1 MQNEAGLNDSAK
13 SKIPPGRRPLRPLQ
27 AGGQNPKSQFDHIT
41 LEILWRRLISIVDEA
56 DASVARTAFS
66 SLLRDAHDYTCMFTD
81 SRGQELV
88 QGTFCTPGQAGAM
101 ALGVKTLIN
110 SIAPDAY
117 QPGDVF
123 IVNDPWLLAG
133 HLNDVCVMSP
143 IFYKERPVAFTA
155 CVFHHS
161 DIGGRVASDNRQV
174 YEEGIFI
181 PPLKL
186 YEAGVLNESVLEMI
200 RWNVRTPEEVTGD
213 IRSQVAAN
221 HVCAQK
227 VIEMLEDE
235 GLDTLDELADE
246 IIDRTE
252 KSMRAAILKIPNGAY
267 PYEGI
272 IEGAGQREDIT
283 IKVTVE
289 VKDSDIYI
297 DFDGTSSQVDWG
309 GNVVYNFTYA
319 YVFMA
324 VKSAFDPDIPINEGA
339 IRPVKMTA
347 PEGTVVNC
355 KFPAAVAARMQIGHF
370 MTEMVY
376 KALAAATPDNI
387 IAESGGTP
395 AQTNIFYGKRYNE
408 APWLTMIIRGGGLG
422 AGSRMDGHHCAIF
435 PANGANTPVEIF
447 ESDTPLIVE
456 ERSLVCD
463 SGGPGKMRGGLGRK
477 MTIRVPD
484 DDYAPQGPTSI
495 AVQAG
500 RYKYPPRGL
509 FGAGPGSGARF
520 MVNGQTGDPSGLTLC
535 LPGDAIQFDSAGGG
549 GYGDPLQRDP
559 QAVEADVVNGYVSLE
574 KARDDYGVVID
585 PVTLKVDPLETEKVR
600 AERYSKIEDC
610 RLKI

>member
-1 MQNEAGLNDSAK
+1 M
-13 SKIPPGRRPLRPLQ
+13 P
-27 AGGQNPKSQFDHIT
+27 SQFDPIT

-101 ALGVKTLIN
+101 ALGVKAIIKSTPLEQ
-110 SIAPDAY
+110 Y
-117 QPGDVF
+117 KPGDVL

-133 HLNDVCVMSP
+133 HLNDVCVLSP

-174 YEEGIFI
+174 FEEGLFI
-181 PPLKL
+181 PPIKL
-186 YEAGVLNESVLEMI
+186 YDGGVLNEPVLKMI
-200 RWNVRTPEEVTGD
+200 RWNVRTPEEVNGD

-227 VIEMLEDE
+227 IIEMLEDE
-235 GLDTLDELADE
+235 GLDTLDDLADE

-252 KSMRAAILKIPNGAY
+252 ASMRAAISKIPDGVY
-267 PYEGI
+267 SYEGV
-272 IEGAGQREDIT
+272 IEGAGQRKDIDV
-283 IKVTVE
+283 KLKAE
-289 VKDSDIYI
+289 VKGSDIHI
-297 DFDGTSSQVDWG
+297 DFAGTSPQVDWG

-324 VKSAFDPDIPINEGA
+324 VKSAFDPDVPINEGA
-339 IRPVKMTA
+339 TRPVKMTA
-347 PEGTVVNC
+347 PQGSVVNC
-355 KFPAAVAARMQIGHF
+355 NFPAAVAARMQIGHF
-370 MTEMVY
+370 MTEMVF
-376 KALAAATPDNI
+376 KALAQATPDNI

-395 AQTNIFYGKRYNE
+395 AQTNIFYGKRFNGK
-408 APWLTMIIRGGGLG
+408 PWLTMIIRGGGMG
-422 AGSRMDGHHCAIF
+422 ASSKMDGHHCAIF

-456 ERSLVCD
+456 ERSLICN

-477 MTIRVPD
+477 FVIRIPD
-484 DDYAPQGPTSI
+484 DEFAPQAPTSI
-495 AVQAG
+495 AIQAG
-500 RYKYPPRGL
+500 RYRYPPGGL
-509 FGAGPGSGARF
+509 FKGGAANKAQF
-520 MVNGQTGDPSGLTLC
+520 MVNDQAGDSSGLTLC
-535 LPGDAIQFDSAGGG
+535 ESGDVIKFISAGGG
-549 GYGDPLQRDP
+549 GYGDSLARDP
-559 QAVEADVVNGYVSLE
+559 QAVEQDVRNEYVSLE
-574 KARDDYGVVID
+574 RAQADYGVVID
-585 PVTLKVDPLETEKVR
+585 PKTLKVDLEKTKKLREQR
-600 AERYSKIEDC
+600 TIGG
-610 RLKI
+610 

>member
-1 MQNEAGLNDSAK
+1 MPDNGVTKN
-13 SKIPPGRRPLRPLQ
+13 IPNSR
-27 AGGQNPKSQFDHIT
+27 KFDPIT
-41 LEILWRRLISIVDEA
+41 LEILWRRLVSIVDEA

-101 ALGVKTLIN
+101 ALGVKKLIN
-110 SIAPDAY
+110 SIACEDY
-117 QPGDVF
+117 RPGDVF

-143 IFYKERPVAFTA
+143 IFYHERPVAFTA

-186 YEAGVLNESVLEMI
+186 YDAGVLNESVLRLI

-235 GLDTLDELADE
+235 GLETLDDLADE

-252 KSMRAAILKIPNGAY
+252 KSMREAITGIPNGVY

-272 IEGAGQREDIT
+272 IEGAGKRSDIRV
-283 IKVTVE
+283 KLTVE
-289 VKDSDIYI
+289 VKDDEVHV
-297 DFDGTSSQVDWG
+297 DFDGTSPQVDWG

-370 MTEMVY
+370 MTEMVF
-376 KALAAATPDNI
+376 KALAQATPDNI

-395 AQTNIFYGKRYNE
+395 AQTNIFYGKR
-408 APWLTMIIRGGGLG
+408 ADDRPWLTMIIRGGGLG
-422 AGSRMDGHHCAIF
+422 ASSRRDGHHCAIF

-447 ESDTPLIVE
+447 ESDTPLIVT
-456 ERSLVCD
+456 ERSLTCD

-477 MTIRVPD
+477 MIIRVPD
-484 DDYAPQGPTSI
+484 DEFAPSGPTSI
-495 AVQAG
+495 ALQAG
-500 RYKYPPRGL
+500 RFKYAPGGL
-509 FGAGPGSGARF
+509 FGAESGAVAQF
-520 MVNGQTGDPSGLTLC
+520 LVNDEAGDPSGLTLC
-535 LPGDAIQFDSAGGG
+535 QPGDVIQFHSAGGG
-549 GYGDPLQRDP
+549 GYGNAFERDP
-559 QAVEADVVNGYVSLE
+559 GAVEQDVRNGYVSIE
-574 KARDDYGVVID
+574 KAREKYGVVVD
-585 PVTLKVDPLETEKVR
+585 PVTLKVDLEETD
-600 AERYSKIEDC
+600 KIRGSTMD
-610 RLKI
+610 

>member
-1 MQNEAGLNDSAK
+1 MPDNRGTNSIPNS
-13 SKIPPGRRPLRPLQ
+13 SK
-27 AGGQNPKSQFDHIT
+27 FDPIT
-41 LEILWRRLISIVDEA
+41 LEILWRRLVSIVDEA

-66 SLLRDAHDYTCMFTD
+66 SRLRDAHDYTCMFTD

-101 ALGVKTLIN
+101 ALGVKNLIN
-110 SIAPDAY
+110 SIALDAY

-143 IFYKERPVAFTA
+143 IFYKARPVAFTA

-186 YEAGVLNESVLEMI
+186 YAAGVLNESVLELI

-235 GLDTLDELADE
+235 GLDSLDDLADE

-252 KSMRAAILKIPNGAY
+252 MSMRAAISKIPNGVY
-267 PYEGI
+267 PYDGI
-272 IEGAGQREDIT
+272 IEGAGKREDIT

-289 VKDSDIYI
+289 VKDSDIHI

-370 MTEMVY
+370 MTEMVF

-395 AQTNIFYGKRYNE
+395 AQTNIFYGKRCDST
-408 APWLTMIIRGGGLG
+408 PWLTMIIRGGGLG

-495 AVQAG
+495 AIQAG

-509 FGAGPGSGARF
+509 FGAGAGAGARSRVRGASPGARRVSAADGGRR
-520 MVNGQTGDPSGLTLC
+520 VNSSRCLLPGRQSGL
-535 LPGDAIQFDSAGGG
+535 
-549 GYGDPLQRDP
+549 
-559 QAVEADVVNGYVSLE
+559 E
-574 KARDDYGVVID
+574 KGHCD
-585 PVTLKVDPLETEKVR
+585 T
-600 AERYSKIEDC
+600 
-610 RLKI
+610 

>member
-1 MQNEAGLNDSAK
+1 MMANNRGIRNQDNGRGSNSKSAIRNPQ
-13 SKIPPGRRPLRPLQ
+13 SK
-27 AGGQNPKSQFDHIT
+27 FDPIT
-41 LEILWRRLISIVDEA
+41 LEILWRRLVSIVDEA

-101 ALGVKTLIN
+101 ALGVKQMIN
-110 SIAPDAY
+110 SLSLDAY
-117 QPGDVF
+117 RPGDVF
-123 IVNDPWLLAG
+123 IVNDPWMLAG

-143 IFYKERPVAFTA
+143 VFYKDRPVAFTA

-161 DIGGRVASDNRQV
+161 DIGGRVSSDNREV

-181 PPLKL
+181 PPIKL
-186 YEAGVLNESVLEMI
+186 YDAGVLNESVLKMI

-227 VIEMLEDE
+227 VVEMLEDE
-235 GLDTLDELADE
+235 GLDTLDDLADE

-252 KSMRAAILKIPNGAY
+252 ASMRKAISRIPDGVY

-272 IEGAGQREDIT
+272 IEGAGKRKDVA
-283 IKVTVE
+283 IKLTVAVTG
-289 VKDSDIYI
+289 SDIHV
-297 DFDGTSSQVDWG
+297 DFDGTSPQVDWG
-309 GNVVYNFTYA
+309 GNVVYNFTFA

-355 KFPAAVAARMQIGHF
+355 RFPAAVAARMQIGHF
-370 MTEMVY
+370 MTEMVF
-376 KALAAATPDNI
+376 KALANATPDNI

-395 AQTNIFYGKRYNE
+395 AQTNIFYGKRSNGK
-408 APWLTMIIRGGGLG
+408 PWLTMIIRGGGLG
-422 AGSRMDGHHCAIF
+422 ASSRMDGHHCAIF

-447 ESDTPLIVE
+447 ESDTPLLVE

-477 MTIRVPD
+477 MVIRVPAD
-484 DDYAPQGPTSI
+484 EKAPRGPTSI

-500 RYKYPPRGL
+500 RFKYPPNGL
-509 FGAGPGSGARF
+509 FGAKPGSGARF
-520 MVNGQTGDPSGLTLC
+520 VINDQPGDPSGLSLC
-535 LPGDAIQFDSAGGG
+535 ENGDVIQFQSAGGG
-549 GYGDPLQRDP
+549 GFGDPLERDP
-559 QAVEADVVNGYVSLE
+559 EAVEQDVLNGYVSLE
-574 KARDDYGVVID
+574 KALDDYGVVID
-585 PVTLKVDPLETEKVR
+585 PVTMKVKVEETKRNRAVR
-600 AERYSKIEDC
+600 K
-610 RLKI
+610 

>member
-1 MQNEAGLNDSAK
+1 MNDSEK
-13 SKIPPGRRPLRPLQ
+13 PKIPPGRRPPRPLR
-27 AGGQNPKSQFDHIT
+27 AGGQNPKSQFDPIT

-101 ALGVKTLIN
+101 ALGVKNLIN
-110 SIAPDAY
+110 SIAFDTY

-186 YEAGVLNESVLEMI
+186 YEAGVLNESVLELI

-235 GLDTLDELADE
+235 GLDTLDDLADE

-252 KSMRAAILKIPNGAY
+252 MSMRAAISKIPNGVY
-267 PYEGI
+267 PYAGI
-272 IEGAGQREDIT
+272 IEGAGKRDDIT

-289 VKDSDIYI
+289 VKDSDIHI

-347 PEGTVVNC
+347 PEGSVVNC

-370 MTEMVY
+370 MTEMVF

-395 AQTNIFYGKRYNE
+395 AQTNIFYGKRHNA

-463 SGGPGKMRGGLGRK
+463 SGGPGRMRGGLGRK

-520 MVNGQTGDPSGLTLC
+520 LVNEQPGDPSGLTLC
-535 LPGDAIQFDSAGGG
+535 QPGNVIQFESAGGG

-559 QAVEADVVNGYVSLE
+559 QVVEADVVNGYVSIE
-574 KARDDYGVVID
+574 KAREEYGIVID
-585 PVTLKVDPLETEKVR
+585 PVTLKVDLAETDRIRGSRENK
-600 AERYSKIEDC
+600 
-610 RLKI
+610 

>member
-1 MQNEAGLNDSAK
+1 M
-13 SKIPPGRRPLRPLQ
+13 P
-27 AGGQNPKSQFDHIT
+27 SQFDPIT

-101 ALGVKTLIN
+101 ALGVKAIID
-110 SIAPDAY
+110 SIPLDQY
-117 QPGDVF
+117 KPGDVF

-133 HLNDVCVMSP
+133 HLNDVCVLSP
-143 IFYKERPVAFTA
+143 IFYKERPLACTV

-174 YEEGIFI
+174 YEEGLFI
-181 PPLKL
+181 PTTKL
-186 YEAGVLNESVLEMI
+186 YEAGVLNESVLNMI

-227 VIEMLEDE
+227 IIEMLEDE
-235 GLDTLDELADE
+235 GLDTLDELADD

-252 KSMRAAILKIPNGAY
+252 ASMRAAISKIPDGVY
-267 PYEGI
+267 PYAGV
-272 IEGAGQREDIT
+272 IEGAGKRADIDV
-283 IKVTVE
+283 KLTVE
-289 VKDSDIYI
+289 VKGSDIHI
-297 DFDGTSSQVDWG
+297 DFKETSPQVDWG

-324 VKSAFDPDIPINEGA
+324 IKSAFDPDIPINEGA

-347 PEGTVVNC
+347 PEGSVVNC

-370 MTEMVY
+370 MTEMVF
-376 KALAAATPDNI
+376 KALANATPDNI

-395 AQTNIFYGKRYNE
+395 AQTNIFYGKRFNGN
-408 APWLTMIIRGGGLG
+408 PWLTMIIRGGGMG
-422 AGSRMDGHHCAIF
+422 ASSKMDGHHCAIF

-456 ERSLVCD
+456 ERSLICD

-477 MTIRVPD
+477 FVVRIPD
-484 DDYAPQGPTSI
+484 DDLAPQAPTSI
-495 AVQAG
+495 AIQAG
-500 RYKYPPRGL
+500 RYRYPPGGL
-509 FGAGPGSGARF
+509 FKGEAANKAQF
-520 MVNGQTGDPSGLTLC
+520 VVNDQAGDPSGLTLC
-535 LPGDAIQFDSAGGG
+535 EPGDVIQFISAGGG
-549 GYGDPLQRDP
+549 GYGDPLERDP
-559 QAVEADVVNGYVSLE
+559 QAVEQDVGNEYVSIE
-574 KARDDYGVVID
+574 QARNNYGVVID
-585 PVTLKVDPLETEKVR
+585 PKTLKVDLAATRKIR
-600 AERYSKIEDC
+600 AQRKLGAGD
-610 RLKI
+610 